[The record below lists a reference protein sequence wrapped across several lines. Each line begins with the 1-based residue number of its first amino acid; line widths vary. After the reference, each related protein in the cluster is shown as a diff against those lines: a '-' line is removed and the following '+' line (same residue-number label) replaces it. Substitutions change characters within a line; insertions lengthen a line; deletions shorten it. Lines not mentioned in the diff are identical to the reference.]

1 MAFYYDHNVGDI
13 IFSEHEQ
20 YGGGLQYPPI
30 MRPIMN
36 LMAEHYQIANAL
48 PNLYG
53 DVYERFQEENAMRA
67 MQGLPPKKDSLFEQ
81 DLFKNVREARDRG
94 DRSDKSIWPG
104 HAFGNYTGGA
114 FDWYGQPRTGPMCL
128 TQVSEPVSNWP
139 GPFVPGAQPCLGNMP
154 ILYPW

>member
-1 MAFYYDHNVGDI
+1 LSTPF
-13 IFSEHEQ
+13 
-20 YGGGLQYPPI
+20 
-30 MRPIMN
+30 
-36 LMAEHYQIANAL
+36 
-48 PNLYG
+48 PNFYG

-67 MQGLPPKKDSLFEQ
+67 TQGLPPKKDSLFEH